1 MKQCSEREIMSANS
15 PFQIFSRDLDLLE
28 KEKEEYLERFKPVAY
43 GTIKNFLVTKKITL
57 LYEEAL
63 RVLEGAS
70 PANYGTLHFVDE
82 KTNKVYDIEY
92 RTESDFKLGK
102 MYITPRSIIFVVDQ
116 KYESYYKN
124 FLEKT
129 QRYPKPDR
137 TIWEKVQ
144 YMVPNVVKHFKDV
157 SGNFVIIVKKPC
169 EEMYSL
175 REIVDFYG
183 GKLNPEYVASILS
196 RLYYFNCYMDLS
208 NMTHNALIIDNLFFA
223 PGKFVEE
230 GDYYTVDDMRIVG
243 VYGGWFFTTYNGEKI
258 KGMPKEVY
266 DLMSKTAQ
274 VRQLSDFKTDN
285 ASIRRIARELL
296 GDVTGNNLE
305 EVPTA
310 FAEWVNRTD
319 FEQNAYEEFKRW
331 KSVIIKSFG
340 AHRFVRMDISIY

>member
-1 MKQCSEREIMSANS
+1 MKQCSEREIMSANT
-15 PFQIFSRDLDLLE
+15 PFQIFSKDENLLE

-63 RVLEGAS
+63 KILSGTS
-70 PANYGTLHFVDE
+70 PANYGTLHLEEVGTH
-82 KTNKVYDIEY
+82 KTYDIEY
-92 RTESDFKLGK
+92 RTECEFKLGK
-102 MYITPRSIIFVVDQ
+102 MYITPRSVVFVTR
-116 KYESYYKN
+116 KEYESYHNN
-124 FLEKT
+124 FVTKT

-144 YMVPNVVKHFKDV
+144 YMVPNVVRHFKDV
-157 SGNFVIIVKKPC
+157 SGDFVIIVKKPC

-175 REIVDFYG
+175 REIVEFYG
-183 GKLNPEYVASILS
+183 GKLNPEYVSSILS

-223 PGKFVEE
+223 PGKYVEE
-230 GDYYTVDDMRIVG
+230 GDSFTVNDMRIVG
-243 VYGGWFFTTYNGEKI
+243 VYGGWFFTTFNGEKL

-266 DLMSKTAQ
+266 ELLTETSKF
-274 VRQLSDFKTDN
+274 RQLSDFKADN
-285 ASIRRIARELL
+285 AAIRRIARELL
-296 GDVTGNNLE
+296 GDVTGKNLE
-305 EVPTA
+305 GVPTA
-310 FAEWVNRTD
+310 LAEWVNRKD